1 MVINTDKNM
10 PEFDLDSFKKTWQ
23 EQPVQPKYNDNE
35 ILKMLNKKSRN
46 YMKYIFWISV
56 IEFLLFSVL
65 GVFYLIQSNEADS
78 FLNVLEK
85 MGVHKDRQLV
95 TKLDNIYLIV
105 KILSLLITGF
115 FVFKFYQN
123 YRKIKIEEDLK
134 LFILRII
141 AFKKTVNAFILTNI
155 GLLLILISV
164 FIGFTFYIINVQNI
178 EVSDSTLM
186 GFLVGFIV
194 GTILCVILIWI
205 YYRLVYGII
214 MSRLDKNLNQL
225 KEIESQEN

>member
-1 MVINTDKNM
+1 M

-35 ILKMLNKKSRN
+35 ILKMLNNKSRN

-56 IEFLLFSVL
+56 VEFLFFSVL
-65 GVFYLIQSNEADS
+65 GVFYLIQSNDSDS
-78 FLNVLEK
+78 FLNILEK
-85 MGVHKDRQLV
+85 MGVHKNSQLV

-105 KILSLLITGF
+105 KILSLVVTGF

-123 YRKIKIEEDLK
+123 YRKIRIEEDLK
-134 LFILRII
+134 LFIIRII
-141 AFKKTVNAFILTNI
+141 TFKKTVNAFILTNI
-155 GLLLILISV
+155 GLLLILISAL
-164 FIGFTFYIINVQNI
+164 IGFTFYILNAQNI
-178 EVSDSTLM
+178 ELNAST
-186 GFLVGFIV
+186 FTGFIV
-194 GTILCVILIWI
+194 GIIVSTILCVILIWV

>member
-1 MVINTDKNM
+1 M

-23 EQPVQPKYNDNE
+23 EQPVKPKYDNNE
-35 ILKMLNKKSRN
+35 ILKMLNNKSRN

-56 IEFLLFSVL
+56 VEFLLFSVL
-65 GVFYLIQSNEADS
+65 GVFYLIQNNESDS
-78 FLNVLEK
+78 FLSILEK
-85 MGVHKDRQLV
+85 MGVHRDDQLI

-105 KILSLLITGF
+105 KILSLVVTGF

-123 YRKIKIEEDLK
+123 YRKIRVEEDLK
-134 LFILRII
+134 LFIIRII
-141 AFKKTVNAFILTNI
+141 TFKKTVNAFILTNI
-155 GLLLILISV
+155 GLLLILISAL
-164 FIGFTFYIINVQNI
+164 IGFTFYILNVQNI
-178 EVSDSTLM
+178 EINSST
-186 GFLVGFIV
+186 FTGFIV
-194 GTILCVILIWI
+194 GIIVSTILCVILIWV

>member
-1 MVINTDKNM
+1 M

-23 EQPVQPKYNDNE
+23 EQPVKPKYDNNE

-56 IEFLLFSVL
+56 VEFLFFSVL
-65 GVFYLIQSNEADS
+65 GVFYLIQSNESDS
-78 FLNVLEK
+78 FLSILEK
-85 MGVHKDRQLV
+85 MGVHRDSQLV

-105 KILSLLITGF
+105 KILSLVVTGF
-115 FVFKFYQN
+115 FVLKFYQN

-134 LFILRII
+134 LFIIRII
-141 AFKKTVNAFILTNI
+141 TFKKTVNAFILTNI
-155 GLLLILISV
+155 GLLLVLMSA
-164 FIGFTFYIINVQNI
+164 FIGFTFYIIKIQNI
-178 EVSDSTLM
+178 EVSNSTLM
-186 GFLVGFIV
+186 GFLVGIII
-194 GTILCVILIWI
+194 GTILCVSLIWI

>member
-1 MVINTDKNM
+1 M

-23 EQPVQPKYNDNE
+23 EQPVQPKYDNNE

-56 IEFLLFSVL
+56 VEFLFFSIL
-65 GVFYLIQSNEADS
+65 GVFYLIQSNESDS
-78 FLNVLEK
+78 FLNILEK
-85 MGVHKDRQLV
+85 MGVQKDSQLV
-95 TKLDNIYLIV
+95 NKLDNIYLII
-105 KILSLLITGF
+105 KIVSLLVTGF

-141 AFKKTVNAFILTNI
+141 TFKKTVNAFILTNI
-155 GLLLILISV
+155 GLLLILITAL
-164 FIGFTFYIINVQNI
+164 IGFTFYILNAQNI
-178 EVSDSTLM
+178 ELNSSSFT
-186 GFLVGFIV
+186 GFIV
-194 GTILCVILIWI
+194 GIVVSTILCVILIWI

-225 KEIESQEN
+225 KEIESQED

>member
-1 MVINTDKNM
+1 M

-23 EQPVQPKYNDNE
+23 EQPVKPKYDNNE

-56 IEFLLFSVL
+56 VEFLFFSVL
-65 GVFYLIQSNEADS
+65 GVFYLIQSNESDS
-78 FLNVLEK
+78 FLSILEK
-85 MGVHKDRQLV
+85 MGVHRDNQLV

-105 KILSLLITGF
+105 KILSLVVTGF
-115 FVFKFYQN
+115 FVLKFYQN

-134 LFILRII
+134 LFIIRII
-141 AFKKTVNAFILTNI
+141 TFKKTVNAFILTNI
-155 GLLLILISV
+155 GLLLVLISA
-164 FIGFTFYIINVQNI
+164 FISFTFYIINIQNI
-178 EVSDSTLM
+178 DVSNSTLIS
-186 GFLVGFIV
+186 FLVGFII
-194 GTILCVILIWI
+194 GTILCVSLIWV

>member
-1 MVINTDKNM
+1 M

-23 EQPVQPKYNDNE
+23 EQPVKPKYDNNE

-56 IEFLLFSVL
+56 VEFLFFSVL
-65 GVFYLIQSNEADS
+65 AVFYLIQSNESDS
-78 FLNVLEK
+78 FLSILEK
-85 MGVHKDRQLV
+85 MGVHRDSQLV

-105 KILSLLITGF
+105 KILSLVVTGF
-115 FVFKFYQN
+115 FVLKFYQN

-134 LFILRII
+134 LFIIRII
-141 AFKKTVNAFILTNI
+141 TFKKTVNAFILTNI
-155 GLLLILISV
+155 GLLLVLMSA
-164 FIGFTFYIINVQNI
+164 FIGFTFYIINIQNI
-178 EVSDSTLM
+178 KVSNSTLI
-186 GFLVGFIV
+186 GFLVGFII
-194 GTILCVILIWI
+194 GTILCVSLIWV

>member
-1 MVINTDKNM
+1 M

-23 EQPVQPKYNDNE
+23 EQPVKPKYDNNE

-56 IEFLLFSVL
+56 VEFLFFSVL
-65 GVFYLIQSNEADS
+65 GVFYLIQSNESDS
-78 FLNVLEK
+78 FLSILEK
-85 MGVHKDRQLV
+85 MGVHRDSQLV

-105 KILSLLITGF
+105 KILSLVVTGF
-115 FVFKFYQN
+115 FVLKFYQN

-134 LFILRII
+134 LFIIRII
-141 AFKKTVNAFILTNI
+141 TFKKTVNAFILTNI
-155 GLLLILISV
+155 GLLLVLMSA
-164 FIGFTFYIINVQNI
+164 FIGFTFYIIKIQNI
-178 EVSDSTLM
+178 EVSNSTLI
-186 GFLVGFIV
+186 GFLVGIII
-194 GTILCVILIWI
+194 GTILCVSLIWV

>member
-1 MVINTDKNM
+1 M

-23 EQPVQPKYNDNE
+23 EQPVQPKYDDNE

-56 IEFLLFSVL
+56 AEFLFFSL
-65 GVFYLIQSNEADS
+65 MGIFYLVNSNEFDS
-78 FLNVLEK
+78 LLNILEK
-85 MGVHKDRQLV
+85 MGVQRNDTIQNS
-95 TKLDNIYLIV
+95 LDTIYLII
-105 KILSLLITGF
+105 KILSLLVTGF
-115 FVFKFYQN
+115 FVIKFYQN

-134 LFILRII
+134 LFIIRII
-141 AFKKTVNAFILTNI
+141 TFKKTVNAFILTNI
-155 GLLLILISV
+155 GLLLIVIGALTAFAFYIFNSQQIHLSRSSLMSFIIAISV
-164 FIGFTFYIINVQNI
+164 
-178 EVSDSTLM
+178 S
-186 GFLVGFIV
+186 
-194 GTILCVILIWI
+194 TILCVTLIWI

>member
-1 MVINTDKNM
+1 M

-23 EQPVQPKYNDNE
+23 EQPVKPKYDNNE

-56 IEFLLFSVL
+56 VEFLFFSVL
-65 GVFYLIQSNEADS
+65 GVFYLIQSNEPDS
-78 FLNVLEK
+78 FLSILEK
-85 MGVHKDRQLV
+85 MGVHKDSQLV

-105 KILSLLITGF
+105 KILSLVVTGY

-134 LFILRII
+134 LFIIRII

-155 GLLLILISV
+155 GLLIILISAL
-164 FIGFTFYIINVQNI
+164 IGFTFYILNVQNI
-178 EVSDSTLM
+178 ELNASTFT
-186 GFLVGFIV
+186 GFIVGIIV
-194 GTILCVILIWI
+194 GTILCVILIWV

-214 MSRLDKNLNQL
+214 MSRLDKNLSQL

>member
-1 MVINTDKNM
+1 M

-23 EQPVQPKYNDNE
+23 EQPVKPKYDNNE
-35 ILKMLNKKSRN
+35 ILKMLNNKSRN

-56 IEFLLFSVL
+56 IEFLFFSVF
-65 GVFYLIQSNEADS
+65 GVFYLIQNNESDS
-78 FLNVLEK
+78 FLSILEK
-85 MGVHKDRQLV
+85 MGVHKDSQLI

-105 KILSLLITGF
+105 KILSLVVTGF

-123 YRKIKIEEDLK
+123 YRKIRVEEDLK
-134 LFILRII
+134 LFIIRII
-141 AFKKTVNAFILTNI
+141 TFKKTVNAFILTNI
-155 GLLLILISV
+155 GLLLILISAL
-164 FIGFTFYIINVQNI
+164 IGFTFYILNVQNI
-178 EVSDSTLM
+178 EINSST
-186 GFLVGFIV
+186 FTGFIV
-194 GTILCVILIWI
+194 GIIVSTILCVILIWV